1 MTIYEQIQCAIEFIE
16 SNLSENIK
24 CAETAAESNMSERSF
39 NNYFNCVTGFSF
51 KQYLMKRRLS
61 RSLELLCDDR
71 FQVVDVALESGYETH
86 ESFTRAFR
94 KEFGI
99 APVEIKNN
107 PAKKTGIKTTE
118 KLQLI
123 KEMYMGVI
131 VKKLPQMK
139 ALAFS
144 ALAPQSEDKALGAMN
159 EWLNSKNLGDTPRR
173 IFGHN
178 IDRNGNISHDPENE
192 GYKVFL
198 CLDKFD
204 EIDTSGARIEI
215 IPAGTFIAT
224 GIEGSF
230 EEDPSCRFI
239 VEGWQRMNK
248 MAEEKNYKIKQPARW
263 FEEQLEASKPGNMR
277 LDLYIEIAAGEA

>member
-1 MTIYEQIQCAIEFIE
+1 MTIYEQIQNAIEFIE
-16 SNLSENIK
+16 NNLSENIK
-24 CAETAAESNMSERSF
+24 CAETAWESNMSERSF
-39 NNYFNCVTGFSF
+39 INYFSCVTGFSF

-61 RSLELLCDDR
+61 RSVELLCDDKL
-71 FQVVDVALESGYETH
+71 QVVDVALESGYETH

-99 APVEIKNN
+99 VPVDIKND
-107 PAKKTGIKTTE
+107 PDKRKGLRITE

-144 ALAPQSEDKALGAMN
+144 AFAPQSEDKAIASMN
-159 EWLNSKNLGDTPRR
+159 EWLNSKKLNDSPRR
-173 IFGHN
+173 VFGHN
-178 IDRNGNISHDPENE
+178 IDRNGNVSNDPQNE
-192 GYKVFL
+192 GYKILL
-198 CLDKFD
+198 CLDNSD
-204 EIDTSGARIEI
+204 DIDTDGGTIEI
-215 IPAGTFIAT
+215 IQAGTFIAT

-277 LDLYIEIAAGEA
+277 LDLYIEIE

>member
-118 KLQLI
+118 KLQHI

-159 EWLNSKNLGDTPRR
+159 EWLNSKNLGDSPRR

-178 IDRNGNISHDPENE
+178 IDRNGNISYDPENE

-204 EIDTSGARIEI
+204 EIDISGARIEI
-215 IPAGTFIAT
+215 IPAGTYIAT